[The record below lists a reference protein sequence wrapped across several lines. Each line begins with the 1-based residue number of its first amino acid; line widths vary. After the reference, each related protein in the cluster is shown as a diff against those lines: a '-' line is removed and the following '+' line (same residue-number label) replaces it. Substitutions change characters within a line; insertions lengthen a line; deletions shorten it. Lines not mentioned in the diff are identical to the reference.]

1 MERTM
6 QVDLFGDAIRQ
17 PSVRTQTERKTTT
30 KVVFDRKALWSSSGY
45 LLGIKEVAEKEVADA
60 TSTSDTRSDN
70 ATIERLEIALGLAP
84 VVKDGQ
90 WVTNE
95 LGFVYRRVGKPFNG
109 ARPFGP
115 KGSLLRDLTRQQILN
130 SARSSIEPLFTDPCS
145 WLIVNSVAVLY
156 ARLRLMDDNED
167 AFSCLQAFLQVIA
180 QHDFIDNSRKGE
192 TIRFLTKRDQ
202 MRDMRANA
210 RKKKEEREAEAP
222 VPESLM
228 DSLIDDDCDS
238 FDDN

>member
-1 MERTM
+1 M
-6 QVDLFGDAIRQ
+6 QVDLFGEAVRQ
-17 PSVRTQTERKTTT
+17 APVRNQTERKATT

-45 LLGIKEVAEKEVADA
+45 LLGIKEVAEREVAEA

-95 LGFVYRRVGKPFNG
+95 LGFVYRRVGKPFKG

-115 KGSLLRDLTRQQILN
+115 KGSLLRDLTRQLILN
-130 SARSSIEPLFTDPCS
+130 SARDSIEPLFTDPCS
-145 WLIVNSVAVLY
+145 WLVINSVAVLH
-156 ARLRLMDDNED
+156 ARLKLMEDDED
-167 AFSCLQAFLQVIA
+167 AHSCLQAFLQVVA

-202 MRDMRANA
+202 MRDMRAAA
-210 RKKKEEREAEAP
+210 RQQKAELEAAAP
-222 VPESLM
+222 VSEDLM
-228 DSLIDDDCDS
+228 DSLMDVDSDS

>member
-1 MERTM
+1 M

-17 PSVRTQTERKTTT
+17 PSVKKHTERKAIT
-30 KVVFDRKALWSSSGY
+30 KVVFNRKALWSSSGY
-45 LLGIKEVAEKEVADA
+45 LLGIKEVEEREVADA

-84 VVKDGQ
+84 LVKNGQ

-130 SARSSIEPLFTDPCS
+130 SARTSIEPLFSDPCS
-145 WLIVNSVAVLY
+145 WLVVNSVAVLY
-156 ARLRLMDDNED
+156 ARLKLMDDNED

-180 QHDFIDNSRKGE
+180 QHDFIDSSRKGQ

-202 MRDMRANA
+202 MREMRASA
-210 RKKKEEREAEAP
+210 RKSKEEREANKP
-222 VPESLM
+222 IPKDLM
-228 DSLIDDDCDS
+228 DSWMDEDCSS